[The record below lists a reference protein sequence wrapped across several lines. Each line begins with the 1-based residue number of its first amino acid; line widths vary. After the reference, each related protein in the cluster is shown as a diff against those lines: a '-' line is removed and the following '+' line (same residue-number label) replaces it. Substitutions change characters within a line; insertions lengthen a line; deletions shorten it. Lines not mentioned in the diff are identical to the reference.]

1 MASSHV
7 LLDQVDIAF
16 DDERAVASAGLLL
29 PATLAERLGIEQ
41 AADQLVDLG
50 DRPGAA
56 RPGRKLLTLV
66 HALVAGGDC
75 IDDVELL
82 RCGSTASVLGHR
94 VMAASTVGTW
104 LRSFTFGHVRQLDRV
119 TGEIL
124 SRAWA
129 AGAGP
134 DDGPLTVDVDSTI
147 CEVHGY
153 HKQGACYGYTHRL
166 GYHPLLATR
175 AGSGEVLHA
184 RLRKGS
190 ANTARGIVRFVDEL
204 VARCRRAGA
213 SGELTFR
220 MDSGFWSAKLIKR
233 LRRHRVRYS
242 ITVRQTKTVRAAI
255 AAIPEAAW
263 APIAYQPDG
272 VAQVAETPYR
282 GDRLIVR
289 RVRNLDDQQQ
299 LFPTW
304 RYHAFVTN
312 RVGTTTW
319 LDADHRR
326 HAVCELAIRDLK
338 AGAGLAHLPS
348 GRFAANAAWLLAATL
363 AHNLLRWTASLGLG
377 YRDQQTVAK
386 TLRRTLLALPG
397 RLTRSPPADPASARR
412 LAVGPL
418 VRHGAGSAAL
428 HPVPDLTAPRP
439 RLGLSAAANCSR
451 LPVTA
456 SEGSPGCTT
465 TSSRLSP
472 ATSCGSAVTQRERPH
487 ATPGAASGNQPPHS
501 RIGGSRLSSPRW
513 RSLDLPGDGHEDSLR
528 GREISKDDHQASGI
542 TPLPAV
548 AWARRTLS
556 PWVAQR
562 WAWCSSRSTVAV
574 ARVLGMISSKPAG
587 WRLELTATERFS

>member
-1 MASSHV
+1 MPSSHV
-7 LLDQVDIAF
+7 VLDQVDIAF
-16 DDERAVASAGLLL
+16 DDEHAVASAGLLL

-56 RPGRKLLTLV
+56 RPGRKLLTVV
-66 HALVAGGDC
+66 HAMVIGGDC

-104 LRSFTFGHVRQLDRV
+104 LRGFTFGHVRQLDKV
-119 TGEIL
+119 TSEVL
-124 SRAWA
+124 ARAWA

-134 DDGPLTVDVDSTI
+134 GDGPLTVDVDSTI

-153 HKQGACYGYTHRL
+153 HKQGACYGYTYRL

-175 AGSGEVLHA
+175 ADTGEVLHA

-190 ANTARGIVRFVDEL
+190 ANTARGIARFVDEL
-204 VARCRRAGA
+204 VARLRRAGA
-213 SGELTFR
+213 GGELTLR
-220 MDSGFWSAKLIKR
+220 ADSGFWSAKLIKR
-233 LRRHRVRYS
+233 LRGHRVRYS

-263 APIAYQPDG
+263 VQIAYQPDG

-289 RVRNLDDQQQ
+289 RVRNEGDQAQ
-299 LFPTW
+299 LFPTL
-304 RYHAFVTN
+304 RYHAFVTD
-312 RVGTTTW
+312 RPGTTIE

-377 YRDQQTVAK
+377 ARDQQTVAK
-386 TLRRTLLALPG
+386 TLRRTLLTLPG
-397 RLTRSPPADPASARR
+397 RLTRSARR
-412 LAVGPL
+412 WTLHLPTEWPWAHSFRMALARLRCIP
-418 VRHGAGSAAL
+418 
-428 HPVPDLTAPRP
+428 HPT
-439 RLGLSAAANCSR
+439 
-451 LPVTA
+451 
-456 SEGSPGCTT
+456 
-465 TSSRLSP
+465 
-472 ATSCGSAVTQRERPH
+472 
-487 ATPGAASGNQPPHS
+487 
-501 RIGGSRLSSPRW
+501 
-513 RSLDLPGDGHEDSLR
+513 
-528 GREISKDDHQASGI
+528 
-542 TPLPAV
+542 
-548 AWARRTLS
+548 
-556 PWVAQR
+556 
-562 WAWCSSRSTVAV
+562 
-574 ARVLGMISSKPAG
+574 
-587 WRLELTATERFS
+587 